1 MDDNATSPTGGNA
14 FVSLFKKKKKSP
26 REKPGSCASCC
37 HFHAIHISN
46 TRMRT
51 RRHRLEVCFL
61 WKRSCRNR
69 WAPKIA
75 SRLCV
80 RSAVCR
86 IAKWMQ
92 RVDFCFFVFF
102 FIVLWSDS
110 LTLSHRGTHAHT
122 PLYPF
127 HSGACWDLPDGFLFF
142 FFTQPPN
149 WNLEMCSLSCAP
161 PTSADSQWTVSL
173 SLQRIKLKF

>member
-1 MDDNATSPTGGNA
+1 MLQHQQEAMPLLVSLKKKVPEKSPAAAPAVATSTPFTYS
-14 FVSLFKKKKKSP
+14 V
-26 REKPGSCASCC
+26 
-37 HFHAIHISN
+37 SN

-51 RRHRLEVCFL
+51 RRHGLEVCFL

-86 IAKWMQ
+86 FGKWMQ
-92 RVDFCFFVFF
+92 RVDFCFFI

-110 LTLSHRGTHAHT
+110 PTAHRETRTHP
-122 PLYPF
+122 PLYHF
-127 HSGACWDLPDGFLFF
+127 HSGACWDLPDVLFF
-142 FFTQPPN
+142 FFLTQPPN

-161 PTSADSQWTVSL
+161 PTSADSQWAVSL